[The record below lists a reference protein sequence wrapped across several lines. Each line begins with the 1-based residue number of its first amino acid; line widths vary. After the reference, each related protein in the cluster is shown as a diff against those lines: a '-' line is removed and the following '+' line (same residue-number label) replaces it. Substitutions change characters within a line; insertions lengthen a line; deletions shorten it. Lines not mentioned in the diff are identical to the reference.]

1 MQVLASS
8 PIGVTR
14 QIARDD
20 GASLLSST
28 TPAWFS
34 RLPMRWR
41 SSGSWLSSQNGRLSS
56 TGAGVGSGSSRA
68 RPSR

>member
-1 MQVLASS
+1 MRVLASS

-20 GASLLSST
+20 GASQLSST
-28 TPAWFS
+28 TPAWLS

-41 SSGSWLSSQNGRLSS
+41 SSGSWLSSQNGRAMI
-56 TGAGVGSGSSRA
+56 TGAGAASTSGWIW
-68 RPSR
+68 PST